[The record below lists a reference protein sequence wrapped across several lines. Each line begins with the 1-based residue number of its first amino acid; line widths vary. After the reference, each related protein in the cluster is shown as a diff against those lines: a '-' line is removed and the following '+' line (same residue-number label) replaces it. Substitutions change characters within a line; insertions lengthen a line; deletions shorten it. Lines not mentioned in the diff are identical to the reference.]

1 MIFYAVLIIGI
12 SIYEIRIMIKSK
24 LKKELGLFLA
34 FDIIALSLAWIYSK
48 DPYGISIADSILSG
62 LGIKH

>member
-1 MIFYAVLIIGI
+1 MIFYVVLISGI

-24 LKKELGLFLA
+24 LKKEMVLFIA

-48 DPYGISIADSILSG
+48 NPYGISISDSILSM

>member
-1 MIFYAVLIIGI
+1 MIYYALLISAI
-12 SIYEIRIMIKSK
+12 SIYEIRIMIKNK
-24 LKKELGLFLA
+24 LKKELGLFIA

-48 DPYGISIADSILSG
+48 NPYGISIADSILSM